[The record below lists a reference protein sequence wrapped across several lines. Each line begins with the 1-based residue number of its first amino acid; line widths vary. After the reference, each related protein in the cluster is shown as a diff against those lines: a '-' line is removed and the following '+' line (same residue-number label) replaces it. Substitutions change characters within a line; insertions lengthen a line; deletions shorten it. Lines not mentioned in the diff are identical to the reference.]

1 MVQEGKDRN
10 VVWHARSVG
19 RDELAALNGHRGV
32 TLWLTGLSASGKST
46 LANATARAL
55 HERGVRT
62 YVLDG
67 DNIRHG
73 LNADLGFSPEAR
85 QENIRR
91 IGEVAKLF
99 TDAGVVNFTAF
110 ISPYRT
116 DRGTARALQPD
127 DFIEVHVDCAVD
139 VCETRD
145 PKGMYKKAREGK
157 IKEFTGVSAPYEAPE
172 KPEVYVNTATSSL
185 EQCVAILV
193 AALEERRVLPRA
205 TSAERA

>member
-1 MVQEGKDRN
+1 MGDGQDRN
-10 VVWHARSVG
+10 VVWHARSVA
-19 RDELAALNGHRGV
+19 RDELATLNGHRGA

-46 LANATARAL
+46 LANAAARAL

-73 LNADLGFSPEAR
+73 LNSDLGFSPEAR

-116 DRGTARALQPD
+116 DRATARKLQPA
-127 DFIEVHVDCAVD
+127 DFIEVHVDCSVD

-172 KPEVYVNTATSSL
+172 KPEIYVNTATSSL
-185 EQCVAILV
+185 EECVEILIT
-193 AALEERRVLPRA
+193 AL
-205 TSAERA
+205 AERGVIPRPVA